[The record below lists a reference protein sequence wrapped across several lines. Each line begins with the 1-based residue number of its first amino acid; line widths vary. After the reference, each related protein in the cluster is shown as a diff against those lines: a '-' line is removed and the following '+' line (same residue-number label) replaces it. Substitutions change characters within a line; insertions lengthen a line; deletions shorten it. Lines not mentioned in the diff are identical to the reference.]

1 VGIELLLLA
10 GGLIPLMDG
19 VDMTNSSPESENRS
33 ERSNP
38 HAKMSVRRLR
48 RIRPQLGENEADDRV
63 RDTG

>member
-1 VGIELLLLA
+1 M
-10 GGLIPLMDG
+10 MDG

-38 HAKMSVRRLR
+38 HAKTSARPLR
-48 RIRPQLGENEADDRV
+48 RIRPWIGENEADDRV

>member
-1 VGIELLLLA
+1 M
-10 GGLIPLMDG
+10 MDG